1 MKIEKSNNYRKPA
14 CMIFSITPH
23 KVILGIS
30 DPEGFVE
37 EEEEGL

>member
-1 MKIEKSNNYRKPA
+1 MKIEKSNNYRKPT
-14 CMIFSITPH
+14 CMILTVTPH

-30 DPEGFVE
+30 DTEEFIE